1 MVCVPDP
8 IHTAQCHWLQHG
20 VCTRPN
26 THSSVPLAAAWCV
39 YQTQYTQLSATGCSV
54 CTRPNTH
61 SSVPLAAAWC
71 VYQTQYTQLS
81 ATGCSMVCVPD
92 PIHTAQC
99 HWLQHGVCTRP
110 NTHSSVPLAAAW
122 CVYQTQYTQLSATGC
137 SMVCVPDPIHT
148 AQCHWLQCAY
158 QTQYTQLSATGCSM
172 VCVPDPIH
180 TAQCHWLQHGVCTR
194 PNTHSS
200 VPLAAAWCVYQ
211 TQYTQLSATGC
222 SMVCVPDPIHTA
234 QCHWLQHGVCTRPNT
249 HSSVPLA
256 AAWCVY
262 QTQYTQLSATG
273 CSMVCVPDP
282 IHTAQC
288 HWLQHGVCTRP
299 NTHSSVPLAAAWCV
313 YQTQYTQLS
322 ATGCSMVCVPDPIH
336 TAQCHWLQ
344 HGVCTRPNTHSSV
357 PLAAAVYQTQYTQ
370 LSATG
375 CSMVCVPDPIHTAQ
389 CHWLQH
395 GVCTRP
401 NTHSSVPL
409 AAAWCVYQTQYTQLS
424 ATGCSMCVCTRP
436 NTHSSVP
443 LAAAWCV
450 YQTQYTQLSAT
461 GCSMVCVPDPIHTA
475 QCHWLQHGVCT
486 RPNTHSSVPL
496 AAAWCVY
503 QTQYTQLSATGCSMV
518 CVPDPIHTA
527 QCHWL
532 QHGVCTYS
540 TGVLWILMS
549 ILVLY
554 TGI

>member
-1 MVCVPDP
+1 MFASVGARCGHIQEIPDP
-8 IHTAQCHWLQHG
+8 
-20 VCTRPN
+20 V
-26 THSSVPLAAAWCV
+26 
-39 YQTQYTQLSATGCSV
+39 
-54 CTRPNTH
+54 
-61 SSVPLAAAWC
+61 
-71 VYQTQYTQLS
+71 
-81 ATGCSMVCVPD
+81 
-92 PIHTAQC
+92 
-99 HWLQHGVCTRP
+99 
-110 NTHSSVPLAAAW
+110 
-122 CVYQTQYTQLSATGC
+122 
-137 SMVCVPDPIHT
+137 
-148 AQCHWLQCAY
+148 
-158 QTQYTQLSATGCSM
+158 
-172 VCVPDPIH
+172 H

-273 CSMVCVPDP
+273 CSMVRVPDP
-282 IHTAQC
+282 VHTAQC

-344 HGVCTRPNTHSSV
+344 HGVCTRSNTHSSVPLAAAWCVYQTQYTQLSATGCSMVCVPDPIHTVQCHWLQHGVCTRPNTHSSV
-357 PLAAAVYQTQYTQ
+357 PLAAAWCVYQTQYTQ
-370 LSATG
+370 LRATG

-424 ATGCSMCVCTRP
+424 ATD
-436 NTHSSVP
+436 
-443 LAAAWCV
+443 
-450 YQTQYTQLSAT
+450 
-461 GCSMVCVPDPIHTA
+461 CSMVCVPDPIHTA

-518 CVPDPIHTA
+518 CVPDPIHTVQCHWLQHGVCTRPNTHSSVPLAAAWCVYQTQYTQLSATGCSMVCVPDPIHTA

-532 QHGVCTYS
+532 QHGVCAYS

-549 ILVLY
+549 ILVFY